1 MKDNLIRPAFTPT
14 RLDEDKANDKSITF
28 TVRANEEEIAKI
40 EWVMN
45 FLQEEQR
52 SKAFKQCFEV
62 GYNVLQEEKIGAIRD
77 ALFKN
82 VVNNGRKGISIVE
95 GKIKRL

>member
-1 MKDNLIRPAFTPT
+1 MDNLIKPAFTPQ
-14 RLDEDKANDKSITF
+14 RLAEDKEKDKSITF
-28 TVRANEEEIAKI
+28 TVRANEEELEKI

-45 FLQEEQR
+45 FLQEEQK
-52 SKAFKQCFEV
+52 SKAFKQCFEI
-62 GYNVLQEEKIGAIRD
+62 GFNVLHEQKILALRE

-82 VVNNGRKGISIVE
+82 VINNGRKGISIVE